1 MSIEPL
7 SLKNLL
13 DDLRIDMVTGNFTQ
27 CGKEWRRFNEK
38 PPFNRFYFILDG
50 EGELVVNRQVY
61 HPRKNQLWL
70 MPAGKLH
77 SYYSISDHCF
87 LKYWCHF
94 TASLGEENL
103 FDVIRTPLYVDVDP
117 DDTSYLTGLFQKLL
131 QASQNAEVDF
141 LLRKKAAMLEI
152 VAYFLSKCPHIDFVE
167 NQNPQ
172 FFALL
177 TCIKENLSHHFT
189 IEELAG
195 QMHMHPNY
203 FIKYFRKAVGIPP
216 MQYINS
222 LRIDRASELL
232 KSSDASIAQVAAAVG
247 FGDGLYFSR
256 VFKKAIGCSPKTYRN
271 LC

>member
-50 EGELVVNRQVY
+50 EGGWWSTGR
-61 HPRKNQLWL
+61 
-70 MPAGKLH
+70 
-77 SYYSISDHCF
+77 SIIPGRTSCGSCRRASCTAIIPSATTAF

-117 DDTSYLTGLFQKLL
+117 GDTGYLTGLFQKLL

-141 LLRKKAAMLEI
+141 LLRKKGGHAGDCRLFSQQM
-152 VAYFLSKCPHIDFVE
+152 SPH
-167 NQNPQ
+167 
-172 FFALL
+172 
-177 TCIKENLSHHFT
+177 
-189 IEELAG
+189 
-195 QMHMHPNY
+195 
-203 FIKYFRKAVGIPP
+203 
-216 MQYINS
+216 
-222 LRIDRASELL
+222 
-232 KSSDASIAQVAAAVG
+232 
-247 FGDGLYFSR
+247 
-256 VFKKAIGCSPKTYRN
+256 
-271 LC
+271 